1 MTSPRASTPR
11 PRTKL
16 RRGRLAPLALALAF
30 AGGCDAV
37 RPHQSWTYDLEPWG
51 RADVPRA
58 GPLHAPALAADEV
71 ERGLAD
77 AARTRA
83 ARADV
88 AASLVPL
95 ALDLA
100 APAAWS
106 DEAVEEAAERVA
118 LCALAGDPARA
129 DALVAAHPRLVWAH
143 EPGALALVAAAFAGD
158 ALELTVA
165 RGPAAGPEALA
176 VCLAPGTY
184 GVPSTL
190 GAGNA
195 GAAPPGGSSAPWVD
209 PDAERRFGRW
219 PDAQD
224 LACLRAPVVVLAAGE
239 AVARIRVPVA
249 CASFEKAAPER
260 GRSLALARFASG
272 STIERLLVELCAGAP
287 RPDAEAQ
294 LAVWLARDDV
304 SWAAFVAEGGAW
316 GRLGTFG
323 SGQPVLPHH
332 APGAARL
339 LVAAG
344 LDPRG
349 RRFWGG
355 APRPDD
361 AAAPT
366 PATDATPTR
375 EDPGPPANP
384 GEAPPPPPLDV
395 SG

>member
-1 MTSPRASTPR
+1 MTSPRASTPCPPASP
-11 PRTKL
+11 PRGP
-16 RRGRLAPLALALAF
+16 RRGRLASIALALAL

-37 RPHQSWTYDLEPWG
+37 RPHQSWSYDLEPWG
-51 RADVPRA
+51 RADAPRA
-58 GPLHAPALAADEV
+58 GPLRAPALTADEV

-77 AARTRA
+77 AARARA

-88 AASLVPL
+88 AASLAPL
-95 ALDLA
+95 APGGA

-106 DEAVEEAAERVA
+106 DEAVDEAAERVA

-143 EPGALALVAAAFAGD
+143 EPGALALVSAAFAGD

-165 RGPAAGPEALA
+165 RGPSAGPDALA

-184 GVPSTL
+184 GVPSAL
-190 GAGNA
+190 GAGGA
-195 GAAPPGGSSAPWVD
+195 GDAAPGVSPAPWVD
-209 PDAERRFGRW
+209 PEAQRRFGRW

-224 LACLRAPVVVLAAGE
+224 LACLRAPVVVLAADA

-249 CASFEKAAPER
+249 CASFEKAAPEP
-260 GRSLALARFASG
+260 GRVLALARFASG
-272 STIERLLVELCAGAP
+272 SAIERLLVELCAGAP

-366 PATDATPTR
+366 PAA
-375 EDPGPPANP
+375 EAPPASA
-384 GEAPPPPPLDV
+384 GEAPPPPPPDV